1 MPRGGKQKKRREKRR
16 RKNKR
21 PAYSYLVMLYWRDF
35 VANIVNQ
42 TEALEK
48 LIETGWVRPTTASNA
63 TSPEISDTP
72 VQQDAAVDPML
83 QQDALQDADVTHQLY
98 NPAIPQNQPSEHM
111 DEDEIEPQAR
121 LQMQAPPTPALP
133 REDEP
138 LSVAHAGMMAGV
150 TANGSN
156 AFEGALDGSNFV
168 GLGGLEP
175 FGMDSSSWYT
185 GDWMDPDPSR
195 HGGLL

>member
-1 MPRGGKQKKRREKRR
+1 M
-16 RKNKR
+16 
-21 PAYSYLVMLYWRDF
+21 
-35 VANIVNQ
+35 
-42 TEALEK
+42 
-48 LIETGWVRPTTASNA
+48 ETGWVRPTTASSV
-63 TSPEISDTP
+63 TSPEMSDTP
-72 VQQDAAVDPML
+72 GDAPVDPLL

-98 NPAIPQNQPSEHM
+98 NPAIPQNQPPEPLK
-111 DEDEIEPQAR
+111 DEEDGQ
-121 LQMQAPPTPALP
+121 LLMQVATPALP

-138 LSVAHAGMMAGV
+138 IPAAHAGMMAGV
-150 TANGSN
+150 AAGGSN

-195 HGGLL
+195 HGTLM